1 MKTRVFL
8 FFIFSFFHWFSFGQ
22 NKFTEDG
29 LKVEKWVEKGFWNGE
44 RYKNFGTYKIV
55 SIKDFDTIW
64 ALDRTSLNTKYK
76 KTSALVFFSGSF
88 EDKISVKDGIWQN
101 VNFFGKIKETECW
114 ENGIQLWTKTFNKK
128 GELTYHYYEDF
139 VNDTTFF
146 LNYVDQQLFEKAYYP
161 PENKNEETHIYY
173 PINNLSISNAEPNFY
188 SNFGKKDTIQ
198 LKISCK
204 QALSINEI
212 SSNSENIKFA
222 YPFNVL
228 PLNLA
233 TKDTLTLDLIITS
246 NSSTFRNSETITIKT
261 SEGNVPDYKIYCS
274 LRVFHVD
281 GRNIETLRELSLS
294 KSRDKYLYISQMGSI
309 TDAIISKGKKEIRNI
324 RIMED
329 TKINLRKLKVGE
341 YSLGVYSCENGGGL
355 KLIILK

>member
-1 MKTRVFL
+1 MKRKLFLSIFFL
-8 FFIFSFFHWFSFGQ
+8 FFFCFLFGQ
-22 NKFTEDG
+22 NKKTEDG
-29 LKVEKWVEKGFWNGE
+29 LRVGNWVNKWIWQGKKHKEFGVYKV
-44 RYKNFGTYKIV
+44 V
-55 SIKDFDTIW
+55 SIKNYDTIRG
-64 ALDRTSLNTKYK
+64 LGERDFEIRHKNSMTL
-76 KTSALVFFSGSF
+76 LFFFGRF
-88 EDKISVKDGIWQN
+88 EDKISVKDGIWQ
-101 VNFFGKIKETECW
+101 VVYPLGKIKETDLW
-114 ENGIQLWTKTFNKK
+114 ENGILLGWKTYNRK
-128 GELTYHYYEDF
+128 GILTNYSYEDF
-139 VNDTTFF
+139 LGDTTFY
-146 LNYVDQQLFEKAYYP
+146 LHYSGQQLFSKSFYP

-173 PINNLSISNAEPNFY
+173 PNNNLSISNAEPNFY

-212 SSNSENIKFA
+212 SSSSENIKFA

-281 GRNIETLRELSLS
+281 GGNIETLRELSLS